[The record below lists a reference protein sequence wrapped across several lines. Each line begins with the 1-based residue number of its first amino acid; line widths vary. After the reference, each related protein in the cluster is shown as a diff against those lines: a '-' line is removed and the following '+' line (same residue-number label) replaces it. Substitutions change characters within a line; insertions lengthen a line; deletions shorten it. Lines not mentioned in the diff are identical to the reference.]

1 MEYIIGGFIVGV
13 FIVVVF
19 FFSKKENQKLE
30 EMVAN
35 LNEEQKNEL
44 ALTDV
49 KFIEGKNDEWIQS
62 GMIGEMV
69 DKGNKFAIKVLWHN
83 RVIQNATYDQIQYGD
98 TSLSK
103 EEVEKN
109 GLKVGDFVKVY
120 IAPAKTSGSFK
131 IIL

>member
-19 FFSKKENQKLE
+19 FFLKKENQKLE

-44 ALTDV
+44 SLTDV
-49 KFIEGKNDEWIQS
+49 KFIEGKNDEWIQN

-69 DKGNKFAIKVLWHN
+69 DKRNKFAIKVLWHN

>member
-19 FFSKKENQKLE
+19 FFLKKENQKLE

-44 ALTDV
+44 SLTDV
-49 KFIEGKNDEWIQS
+49 KFIEGKNDEWIQN

>member
-19 FFSKKENQKLE
+19 FFLKKENQKLE

-44 ALTDV
+44 SLTDV

>member
-1 MEYIIGGFIVGV
+1 MEYVIGLLVVGIFIGIT
-13 FIVVVF
+13 FIF
-19 FFSKKENQKLE
+19 IKKEQKKLK

-35 LNEEQKNEL
+35 LNEEQKSRL

-49 KFIEGKNDEWIQS
+49 NFVEGKNDEWTQE

-69 DKGNKFAIKVLWHN
+69 EKGNKFAIKVLWHN
-83 RVIQNATYDQIQYGD
+83 KVIQNATYDQLQYGD

-103 EEVEKN
+103 DEVEKN
-109 GLKVGDFVKVY
+109 NLKVGEFVKVH
-120 IAPAKTSGSFK
+120 IAPTKTSGSFK

>member
-19 FFSKKENQKLE
+19 FFLKKENQKLE

-44 ALTDV
+44 SLTDV
-49 KFIEGKNDEWIQS
+49 KFIEGKNDEWIQN

-120 IAPAKTSGSFK
+120 IAPAKTS
-131 IIL
+131 